1 MTLPNPKQEYQKK
14 TATRLKTIRTRIGAL
29 EQWAGKAEAD
39 IGVRYYQKINQI
51 RGQYAQAKEK
61 LEELGKARHDAWLD
75 QKAELDR
82 AIEMLSEA
90 VDKVADQ
97 ISV

>member
-1 MTLPNPKQEYQKK
+1 MTSPDAKQDYRKK
-14 TATRLKTIRTRIGAL
+14 SAARLKTIRTRIGAL
-29 EQWAGKAEAD
+29 EKRAGNAEAD
-39 IGVRYYQKINQI
+39 IRVRYDQKMSQI

-75 QKAELDR
+75 QKAEFER
-82 AIEMLSEA
+82 AIETLSEA
-90 VDKVADQ
+90 VDKVAHQ